1 MQSPAAARSACIGGG
16 SRDSARDDARVNAV
30 EFAGFLVTIISIFL
44 ATRENVWYYP
54 TGIAS
59 VLLYA
64 WIYYDAKLY
73 AEAGLQF
80 IWLALLLY
88 GWWAWLY
95 GGKDRS
101 ELPVTRT
108 PRWAWIAAIL
118 SGAAMTAVI
127 VTIQRNFTDNP
138 APFVD
143 SSIAAWSIVAQWMT
157 ARKWL
162 ENWFFWLA
170 VNAVAVPLYVMRDLR
185 WTALLYAILF
195 VLAIEGWR
203 KWRVS
208 LASV

>member
-1 MQSPAAARSACIGGG
+1 LRL
-16 SRDSARDDARVNAV
+16 V
-30 EFAGFLVTIISIFL
+30 ELAGFVVTVTSIWL

-59 VLLYA
+59 VVLYA
-64 WIYYDAKLY
+64 WIYFDAKLY
-73 AEAGLQF
+73 AEAGLQV
-80 IWLALLLY
+80 IWLVLLIY
-88 GWWAWLY
+88 GWWHWLH
-95 GGKDRS
+95 GGANRT

-108 PRWAWIAAIL
+108 PRSGWILAIV
-118 SGAAMTAVI
+118 SGGVMTAVI

-162 ENWFFWLA
+162 ENWIFWLL
-170 VNAVAVPLYVMRDLR
+170 VNAAAVPLYITREL
-185 WTALLYAILF
+185 WLTAVLYAILF

-203 KWRVS
+203 KWRIS
-208 LASV
+208 LGSA

>member
-1 MQSPAAARSACIGGG
+1 MVIEAIGF
-16 SRDSARDDARVNAV
+16 VI
-30 EFAGFLVTIISIFL
+30 TIVSIFL

-59 VLLYA
+59 VLLYT
-64 WIYYDAKLY
+64 WIYFDAKLY
-73 AEAGLQF
+73 AESALQL
-80 IWLALLLY
+80 IWLVLLIY
-88 GWWAWLY
+88 GWYHWLR
-95 GGKDRS
+95 GGRNRT

-108 PRWAWIAAIL
+108 PSWGWLTAL
-118 SGAAMTAVI
+118 STGLLMTGVI
-127 VTIQRNFTDNP
+127 VMIQRNYTDNP

-162 ENWFFWLA
+162 ENWFFWLV
-170 VNAVAVPLYVMRDLR
+170 VNAIAVPLYITREL
-185 WTALLYAILF
+185 WLTAVLYGILF

-208 LASV
+208 HGASA